1 MRPSC
6 AQAEARQ
13 QQLKNETDAKVAAL
27 RKQMQQASD
36 RRKAQIEKRTAEVK
50 ADYAARSAKLAQA
63 RELVKEAL
71 SH

>member
-1 MRPSC
+1 MR
-6 AQAEARQ
+6 E
-13 QQLKNETDAKVAAL
+13 
-27 RKQMQQASD
+27 QMKQASE
-36 RRKAQIEKRTAEVK
+36 RRKAQIEKRSAEVK